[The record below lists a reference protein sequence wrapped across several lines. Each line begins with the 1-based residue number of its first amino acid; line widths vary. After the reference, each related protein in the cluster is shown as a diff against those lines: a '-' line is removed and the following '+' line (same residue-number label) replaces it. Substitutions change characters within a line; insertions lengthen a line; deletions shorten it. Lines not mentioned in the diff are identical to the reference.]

1 MARFFGLILILLI
14 AVSSF
19 AQNIT
24 AINATPNPAR
34 SGDSCHGTVTI
45 SVPAG
50 PGGRS
55 IGLSCDNAVATVPAT
70 VTIPEGQTQG
80 NFSFTVHNGGYTK
93 LSSTITASTNILER
107 SVTVVVLPANNS
119 GFVGQHVP
127 TTMSTNKTYAVDVE
141 FVNVGLTT
149 WDSATHHYK
158 IQSCNP
164 VDNTTWGVNRLRMN
178 DATVAPGNIEFF
190 SGTVT
195 APATPG
201 VYNFQW
207 RCVQDDIYDPFGQ
220 VSNNV
225 AITVTASTDDAQ
237 FISETGV
244 PSLVFPGA
252 PFSPVF
258 TFKNTGGSTWTGAA
272 GYALQSRSPYLN
284 TTWGVNSVPVPI
296 TVAPQNILSI
306 SPACTAPTTPGTYS
320 FAWFMVHGS
329 GFGQLP
335 TAVNITVLPPD
346 SSQFISQAVP
356 STVNAGATFIPQ
368 IAFKNTGVSTWTT
381 TGKFWLVTQGPFL
394 NSTWGLSRC
403 PLPGGAAVARGVTA
417 NFLPH
422 LTAPLT
428 PGTYFFQWQVSKND
442 VVFGQRCTGVTIQVN
457 GVANAEDAQYISS
470 TVPVLATAGQHY
482 IAQVT
487 FKNIGTANWPLNT
500 AVGIYPQPDNSWG
513 LNYLKTKSIINLGNS
528 KTYTID
534 LLAPYIAGTHNIQFR
549 MRDLNTNTWFGQT
562 SPIVSV
568 SVSPSDFAQAPWP
581 GGRGGHF
588 RMTGRG
594 YGSGATGAILW
605 SFTGP
610 DYFENSPTID
620 ADGTVYAPCND
631 GHLYAFNGATG
642 ALKWSQ
648 FFSEKFGGTT
658 PVIGA
663 NGTIYIGSA
672 GGHMY
677 ALDSATGNQKWSY
690 AITGFSNWVSSE
702 PCLSNGT
709 LYFTS
714 GNTHVFALD
723 ATTGALKWTT
733 ASVFSSIQSGI
744 AIGSD
749 GTLYFGSNNNKLVAL
764 DPATGAV
771 LWTVTLG
778 ANMNSVPAIALD
790 GTIYMGTYD
799 NKMYAIDPGTHTVKW
814 SFTTGGLI
822 SCSSVAIGADGTVF
836 FGSEDRNVYAL
847 DGATGA
853 LKWSHTTGG
862 LVDTSPCIASDGTV
876 YVASG
881 DGKLYAFNPDS
892 GVVNFSV
899 VVGGSII
906 SNPAIGADGHIIVAT
921 TTSIGSSR
929 VVAVH

>member
-1 MARFFGLILILLI
+1 
-14 AVSSF
+14 
-19 AQNIT
+19 
-24 AINATPNPAR
+24 
-34 SGDSCHGTVTI
+34 
-45 SVPAG
+45 
-50 PGGRS
+50 
-55 IGLSCDNAVATVPAT
+55 
-70 VTIPEGQTQG
+70 
-80 NFSFTVHNGGYTK
+80 
-93 LSSTITASTNILER
+93 
-107 SVTVVVLPANNS
+107 
-119 GFVGQHVP
+119 
-127 TTMSTNKTYAVDVE
+127 MSTNKTYAVDVE

-164 VDNTTWGVNRLRMN
+164 IDNTTWGVSRLRMN

-296 TVAPQNILSI
+296 TVAPQNVLSI

-346 SSQFISQAVP
+346 SSQFISQTVP
-356 STVNAGATFIPQ
+356 TTVNAGATFIPQ

-470 TVPVLATAGQHY
+470 TVPVVATAGQHY

-500 AVGIYPQPDNSWG
+500 AVGIYPAFDNTWALPSLATG
-513 LNYLKTKSIINLGNS
+513 SVITVGNS
-528 KTYTID
+528 RTYTLD
-534 LLAPYIAGTHNIQFR
+534 LLAPYVAGTYPLQFR

-562 SPIVSV
+562 SPVVSV
-568 SVSPSDFAQAPWP
+568 NAAASPYAQSPWP
-581 GGRGGHF
+581 AFKGGRWRGSA
-588 RMTGRG
+588 RG
-594 YGSGATGAILW
+594 YGSGATGVVKWTFATGGQIFGNPAIAADGTVIVASSTGVFALDPNTGVQKWKNALVTSATVANPAIAADGTIYVAGSSMFRALNGATGAILW
-605 SFTGP
+605 TLPINGNFGSPQFGP
-610 DYFENSPTID
+610 DGTIYVNAPND
-620 ADGTVYAPCND
+620 HSVVAIDPVTHATKWTYLATHGDFMAPITVASDGTVYALTNYGGPLVALDGQTGAVKWSLMIGGESAPGIGIDGTLYVGEEHGHMYAINPANGSVKWMTAVDDVVMNAPAIGADGTVYV
-631 GHLYAFNGATG
+631 GGGYYYAFDGATG

-648 FFSEKFGGTT
+648 PKIGMEQETY
-658 PVIGA
+658 PAIGA
-663 NGTIYIGSA
+663 DGTLYVNSWGL
-672 GGHMY
+672 Y
-677 ALDSATGNQKWSY
+677 ALDSK
-690 AITGFSNWVSSE
+690 
-702 PCLSNGT
+702 
-709 LYFTS
+709 
-714 GNTHVFALD
+714 
-723 ATTGALKWTT
+723 TGAINW
-733 ASVFSSIQSGI
+733 SIKYNVQG
-744 AIGSD
+744 
-749 GTLYFGSNNNKLVAL
+749 
-764 DPATGAV
+764 GAPV
-771 LWTVTLG
+771 
-778 ANMNSVPAIALD
+778 
-790 GTIYMGTYD
+790 
-799 NKMYAIDPGTHTVKW
+799 
-814 SFTTGGLI
+814 
-822 SCSSVAIGADGTVF
+822 IGADGTVF
-836 FGSEDRNVYAL
+836 IGNMS
-847 DGATGA
+847 
-853 LKWSHTTGG
+853 
-862 LVDTSPCIASDGTV
+862 GTV
-876 YVASG
+876 Y
-881 DGKLYAFNPDS
+881 
-892 GVVNFSV
+892 
-899 VVGGSII
+899 
-906 SNPAIGADGHIIVAT
+906 
-921 TTSIGSSR
+921 
-929 VVAVH
+929 AVK